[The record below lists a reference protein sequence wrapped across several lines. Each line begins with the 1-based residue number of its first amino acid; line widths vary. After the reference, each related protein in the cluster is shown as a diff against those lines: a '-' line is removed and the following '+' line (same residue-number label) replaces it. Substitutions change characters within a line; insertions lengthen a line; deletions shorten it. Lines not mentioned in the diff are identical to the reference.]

1 MDHRLSP
8 DSGKRLGHHAG
19 RTARWK
25 IENETFNT
33 LKNQGYHLEHN
44 YGHGEQNLSVV
55 LALLMM
61 LAFLV
66 DQVQQLCCPLFQ
78 AAWHKMKT
86 KCHLWEELRHHFRML
101 VFGSMTE
108 LLTALIRGIAPQ
120 RPVFGEYVVVG
131 RRCLKTVASL
141 CFGRR

>member
-1 MDHRLSP
+1 M
-8 DSGKRLGHHAG
+8 
-19 RTARWK
+19 
-25 IENETFNT
+25 
-33 LKNQGYHLEHN
+33 KNQGYHLEHN
-44 YGHGEQNLSVV
+44 YGHGEQNLSVG

-86 KCHLWEELRHHFRML
+86 KCHLWEELRHHFRL
-101 VFGSMTE
+101 LLFGSMAE

-120 RPVFGEYVVVG
+120 NPIFGD
-131 RRCLKTVASL
+131 TS
-141 CFGRR
+141 